1 MIDGGKPSIREIF
14 EREGIP
20 LRGRGHKL
28 MGRCPFH
35 DDSSPSLSID
45 DELGVFYCHGCHIG
59 GDVITFIRK
68 FKHISFKEAL
78 SDLGIAS
85 ESRQTRETRRPRRL
99 TETAR
104 LSAWAG
110 EMLGLCQTKLRAIS
124 EKVGEGEERQR
135 EWMILESLAD
145 DLCDGGQ
152 WLELFCHREWVERVL
167 FDAIEEPG
175 ELAPLS
181 NEYRERL
188 IKGLDVIGRHF
199 DRMYGAGRIVEDD
212 EQRDKESGRVN

>member
-1 MIDGGKPSIREIF
+1 MIDGGKPSIRKIF
-14 EREGIP
+14 EREGIL

-28 MGRCPFH
+28 TGRCPFH

-45 DELGVFYCHGCHIG
+45 DERGVFYCHGCHIG
-59 GDVITFIRK
+59 GDVIEFIRK
-68 FKHISFKEAL
+68 LKHISFKEAL
-78 SDLGIAS
+78 SDLRIAS
-85 ESRQTRETRRPRRL
+85 EFRHSRQPKYL
-99 TETAR
+99 AETAR

-110 EMLGLCQTKLRAIS
+110 EMLVLCQAKLRSIGRKLA
-124 EKVGEGEERQR
+124 EGEEWRR
-135 EWMILESLAD
+135 EWTILESLAD

-181 NEYRERL
+181 DEYRERL